1 MKEKKDRVDDALSAT
16 RAAVEEGIVIGG
28 GAALIK
34 ASLKVSHN
42 LVGDEQIGADI
53 IIRAVN
59 APMKQIASNAGFD
72 AGVVVNEISKSTDLN
87 IGFDASTG
95 KYVDMFE
102 AGIVDPTKVER
113 VAMQNAVSVA
123 SLLLTTEATVSD
135 IKEEKTAMPPMPDMN
150 GMGGMGGMGM

>member
-34 ASLKVSHN
+34 AASKVNIELSD
-42 LVGDEQIGADI
+42 DEQIGADI
-53 IIRAVN
+53 ILRAITS
-59 APMKQIASNAGFD
+59 PLKQIASNAGFD
-72 AGVVVNEISKSTDLN
+72 AGVVANEISKSTDAN
-87 IGFDASTG
+87 VGFDASTG
-95 KYVDMFE
+95 EYVDMF
-102 AGIVDPTKVER
+102 AKGIVDPTKVER

-135 IKEEKTAMPPMPDMN
+135 IKEDKPAAPAMPDM
-150 GMGGMGGMGM
+150 GGMPGLGM